1 MPNEMRI
8 DALLPREMAQKAE
21 ELGVEKSNT
30 PFPTLIA
37 LSVLAG
43 AFIGLGAMLSTIA
56 ATGLSS
62 IPYGIARIFIGLTFC
77 LGLILV
83 IIGGAELFT
92 GNNLIIMAW
101 ASRKVTTWSLLKNWF
116 VVYIGN
122 FVGSIGTAVLVFLTK
137 QYAINSGSVG
147 IVALNIAAGK
157 TNLGFF
163 QAVMLGA
170 LCNVLVC
177 LAIWL
182 SFSARSTTDRILA
195 IIFPVTAFVAASFEH
210 SVANMYFIPFGMFIK
225 YFDPAFASSLT
236 ETIPNLAGLT
246 WFNFVLRNL
255 LPVTIGNII
264 GGGGLVAATYW
275 FVYLSRRKGKLKN
288 E

>member
-1 MPNEMRI
+1 MSNEMRI
-8 DALLPREMAQKAE
+8 DALLPQEMAKKAE
-21 ELGVEKSNT
+21 DLGVIKSRT
-30 PFPTLIA
+30 PFPSLFA

-43 AFIGLGAMLSTIA
+43 AFIGLGAMFSTITA
-56 ATGLSS
+56 AGSS
-62 IPYGIARIFIGLTFC
+62 VLPYGIARIIIGFSFC

-101 ASRKVTTWSLLKNWF
+101 ASRKVSTRSLLKNWL

-122 FVGSIGTAVLVFLTK
+122 FIGSIGTATLVFFTR
-137 QYAINSGSVG
+137 QYSFNSGTVG
-147 IVALNIAAGK
+147 VVALNVAAGK
-157 TNLGFF
+157 TNLDFF
-163 QAVMLGA
+163 QAIMLGI

-195 IIFPVTAFVAASFEH
+195 ILFPVTAFVAASFEH
-210 SVANMYFIPFGMFIK
+210 SVANMYFVPYGLLIK
-225 YFDPAFASSLT
+225 YFDPAFVSSLASN
-236 ETIPNLAGLT
+236 IAGISELT
-246 WFNFVLRNL
+246 LINFFMKNL

-264 GGGGLVAATYW
+264 GGGGLVAAAYW
-275 FVYLSRRKGKLKN
+275 FVYLSRKRRYSS
-288 E
+288 